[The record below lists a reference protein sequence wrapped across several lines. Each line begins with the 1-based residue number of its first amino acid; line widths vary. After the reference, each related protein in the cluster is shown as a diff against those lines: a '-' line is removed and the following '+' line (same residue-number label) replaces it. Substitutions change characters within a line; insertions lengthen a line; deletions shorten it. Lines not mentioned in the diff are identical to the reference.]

1 MTRTVDGAALMMC
14 VLSKP
19 DRRDGMSLPAD
30 SSIHWKTLDKSPR
43 KLRIGL
49 MLDAGA
55 GQALESDVRSVA
67 VKAAKAFE
75 SAGAV
80 VTEVDGILT
89 REMLDGVDN
98 FFRARLW
105 ADLSKLPEKERARTL
120 PYILQWAEVGA
131 KLSGVDVINGFNQT
145 MSIRAA
151 AAKLFCDLDY
161 LISPVSPVV

>member
-1 MTRTVDGAALMMC
+1 MTRTVDDAALMMC

-49 MLDAGA
+49 MLDAGS

-89 REMLDGVDN
+89 RENLDGLDN
-98 FFRARLW
+98 FWRARLW
-105 ADLSKLPEKERARTL
+105 DDLSKLPASERAKTL
-120 PYILQWAEVGA
+120 PYIHQWAEA
-131 KLSGVDVINGFNQT
+131 ATKLSGVDVIRVFNAT
-145 MSIRAA
+145 MAIRA
-151 AAKLFCDLDY
+151 
-161 LISPVSPVV
+161 